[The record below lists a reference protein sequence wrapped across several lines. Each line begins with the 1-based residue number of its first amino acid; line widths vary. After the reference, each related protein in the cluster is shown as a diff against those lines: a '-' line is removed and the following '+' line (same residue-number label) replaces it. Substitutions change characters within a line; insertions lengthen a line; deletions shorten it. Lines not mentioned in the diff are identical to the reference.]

1 MLVLKFKGDIM
12 NKVDETYLFIKNYLN
27 EKGYPP
33 TIREICKGIDIKST
47 STISYYLRKLE
58 ENNRIVKGSYKNR
71 ALQLTE
77 QSEKVVNNEQ
87 QIDNYITIP
96 LVGTIAAGSPILA
109 EQNMIDNVMFS
120 EHLFKGTDMFM
131 LKVKGDSMINMG
143 ILDGDYV
150 IISKQ
155 QTANNGEVVAAMID
169 GEATVKRFYKEN
181 GYFRL
186 QPENSFME
194 DIITDHLTILGKVV
208 GLIRNRI

>member
-1 MLVLKFKGDIM
+1 M

-58 ENNRIVKGSYKNR
+58 ESNRIVKGSYKNR

-77 QSEKVVNNEQ
+77 QQPEKVVNNEP

-96 LVGTIAAGSPILA
+96 LVGTIAAGTPILA
-109 EQNMIDNVMFS
+109 EENLDDNIMFS
-120 EHLFKGTDMFM
+120 EHLFKGSDMFM
-131 LKVKGDSMINMG
+131 LKVKGDSMVNIG

-150 IISKQ
+150 VISKQ
-155 QTANNGEVVAAMID
+155 QTASNGEVIAAMID
-169 GEATVKRFYKEN
+169 GEATVKRYYKEL

-194 DIITDHLTILGKVV
+194 PIITDHLTILGKVV

>member
-1 MLVLKFKGDIM
+1 M
-12 NKVDETYLFIKNYLN
+12 NKVDETYLFIKDYLN

-58 ENNRIVKGSYKNR
+58 ESNRIVKGSYKNR

-77 QSEKVVNNEQ
+77 QQPVQTANVESKP
-87 QIDNYITIP
+87 DNYITIP
-96 LVGTIAAGSPILA
+96 LIGTIAAGTPILA
-109 EQNMIDNVMFS
+109 EENLDDNIMFS
-120 EHLFKGTDMFM
+120 EHLFTGTDMFM

-143 ILDGDYV
+143 ILNGDYV

-155 QTANNGEVVAAMID
+155 QTASNGEVIAAMID
-169 GEATVKRFYKEN
+169 GEATVKRYYKED

-186 QPENSFME
+186 RPENSLME
-194 DIITDHLTILGKVV
+194 DIIVDHLTILGKVV